1 MFNENGDAPGR
12 YDIFQYQTANGSGS
26 SGGYQAV
33 GQWAETLRLD
43 VSWGQRTRLGA
54 GSIGC

>member
-12 YDIFQYQTANGSGS
+12 YDIFQYQATNGSAS

-33 GQWAETLRLD
+33 GQWAEALRLD
-43 VSWGQRTRLGA
+43 VGGVGQAA
-54 GSIGC
+54 GGGEGL